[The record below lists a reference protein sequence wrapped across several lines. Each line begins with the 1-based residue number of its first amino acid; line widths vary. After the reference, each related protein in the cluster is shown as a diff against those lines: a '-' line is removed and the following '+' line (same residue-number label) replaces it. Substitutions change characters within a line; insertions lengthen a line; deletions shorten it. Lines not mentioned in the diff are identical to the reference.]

1 MGRCSKK
8 ERVNTQENRE
18 GNGVWEL
25 APRKRSSAATPFI
38 VTENAILQ
46 YRMKLKSL

>member
-46 YRMKLKSL
+46 YRVKL

>member
-8 ERVNTQENRE
+8 ERVKTQENRE
-18 GNGVWEL
+18 GNRVWEL
-25 APRKRSSAATPFI
+25 APRNRSSGATPFI

-46 YRMKLKSL
+46 YGMKLQSP

>member
-25 APRKRSSAATPFI
+25 APRKRSSGATPFI
-38 VTENAILQ
+38 VTENDILQ
-46 YRMKLKSL
+46 YRMKLQSP